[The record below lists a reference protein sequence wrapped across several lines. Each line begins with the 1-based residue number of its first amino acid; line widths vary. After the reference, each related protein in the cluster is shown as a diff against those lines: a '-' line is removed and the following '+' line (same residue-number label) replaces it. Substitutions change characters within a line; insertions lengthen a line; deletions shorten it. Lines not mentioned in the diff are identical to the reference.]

1 MLSERMISVPPM
13 INISGGSFAMSA
25 LVAAPASALVQ
36 VPGHG
41 AGARRLVPIGMER
54 REQRVIEGE
63 VACRRDTA

>member
-36 VPGHG
+36 VPDQGRGHG
-41 AGARRLVPIGMER
+41 GLYLSAWS
-54 REQRVIEGE
+54 GE
-63 VACRRDTA
+63 SSG